1 MLTLPASAN
10 KFPSRPTKW
19 DLQALAAARFWP
31 AGRSEENAMNRR
43 HFLGLAAAA
52 AALPLRPRSVRAL
65 DYPARPVHVIVGQ
78 AAGSSSDITARLIAQ
93 SLSEHLGQQFIV
105 DVRPGAT
112 GNIATEAVVR
122 SAPDGYTLLLI
133 NSQNTINAA
142 LYTKLNF
149 DFGRDITPIALVDR
163 VPLVM
168 EVNPSFPAKTV
179 PAFIAYA
186 KAHPGQINMA
196 SAGIGGPQHVAG
208 ELFKYMAGVNLV
220 HVPYRGSTPAL
231 VDLMAGQVQ
240 VMFDVTP
247 SSLPHI
253 RAGKLRP
260 LAVTTPQRMDI
271 LPDVPAMAEFLPG
284 YEAFGWIG
292 FGAPKNTPK
301 TIIDTLNKEVSAA
314 IADPQIKARL
324 RDLGGDVVTP
334 NTPAGVSKFIAAD
347 TAKWVKVVKF
357 ANIKVD

>member
-1 MLTLPASAN
+1 MDFPRREFLRLAASALALPIGVRLASAQDY
-10 KFPSRPTKW
+10 PSRP
-19 DLQALAAARFWP
+19 
-31 AGRSEENAMNRR
+31 
-43 HFLGLAAAA
+43 
-52 AALPLRPRSVRAL
+52 
-65 DYPARPVHVIVGQ
+65 VHLLVGQ
-78 AAGSSSDITARLIAQ
+78 AAGSSTDITARLIGQ
-93 SLSEHLGQQFIV
+93 WLSEHLRQQFVV

-112 GNIATEAVVR
+112 GNIATEAAVR
-122 SAPDGYTLLLI
+122 AAPDGYTLLVM

-149 DFGRDITPIALVDR
+149 DFVRDIAPIALVDR

-179 PAFIAYA
+179 PEFIAYA
-186 KAHPGQINMA
+186 KAHPGKINMA

-208 ELFKYMAGVNLV
+208 ELFKFMAGVDLV

-253 RAGKLRP
+253 RAGKLRA
-260 LAVTTPQRMDI
+260 LAVTTPERIDV
-271 LPDVPAMAEFLPG
+271 LPNVPAMAEFLPG

-292 FGAPKNTPK
+292 FGAPKGTPDAV
-301 TIIDTLNKEVSAA
+301 IALLNKQVNAA
-314 IADPQIKARL
+314 VADPQVKTRL
-324 RDLGGDVVTP
+324 RDLGAQVMP
-334 NTPAGVSKFIAAD
+334 PSTPAGVEKFIVAD

-357 ANIKVD
+357 AKIKVD

>member
-1 MLTLPASAN
+1 VNLTRRYSL
-10 KFPSRPTKW
+10 R
-19 DLQALAAARFWP
+19 LAAGAAVLPFTARLVW
-31 AGRSEENAMNRR
+31 AET
-43 HFLGLAAAA
+43 
-52 AALPLRPRSVRAL
+52 
-65 DYPARPVHVIVGQ
+65 YPSRPVHVLVGQ
-78 AAGSSSDITARLIAQ
+78 AAGSSTDITGRLVAQ
-93 SLSEHLGQQFIV
+93 PLSERLGQPFVV

-122 SAPDGYTLLLI
+122 AAPDGYTLLVM

-142 LYTKLNF
+142 LYTKLTF
-149 DFGRDITPIALVDR
+149 DFVRDIVPIALVDR

-179 PAFIAYA
+179 PEFIAYA
-186 KAHPGQINMA
+186 KAHPGKINMA

-208 ELFKYMAGVNLV
+208 ELFKYMAGVDLV

-253 RAGKLRP
+253 QAGKLRP
-260 LAVTTPQRMDI
+260 LAVTTPERMNV
-271 LPDVPAMAEFLPG
+271 LPNVPALTEFLPG
-284 YEAFGWIG
+284 YEAFGWVG
-292 FGAPKNTPK
+292 LAAPKGTPQA
-301 TIIDTLNKEVSAA
+301 IVDTLNKQANAA
-314 IADPQIKARL
+314 VADPQVNARL
-324 RDLGGDVVTP
+324 RDLGAQVVP
-334 NTPAGVSKFIAAD
+334 PSTPADVAKFIAAD
-347 TAKWVKVVKF
+347 TAKWTKVVKF